1 MLISNHKQNLKRLL
15 GAILKIAG
23 ISLGFVFLFDKSIFY
38 HLIDIIKNFGNTL
51 SVETLITGIISVQ
64 HFAIIQQCSFLIS
77 LGCLLFKCSLLA
89 ASLVGIALFV
99 ISIIE
104 RIQPSTINVVCN
116 PAKVAM
122 VGGNIYLQTSRL
134 IC

>member
-1 MLISNHKQNLKRLL
+1 M
-15 GAILKIAG
+15 
-23 ISLGFVFLFDKSIFY
+23 
-38 HLIDIIKNFGNTL
+38 IDIIKNFGNTL